1 MQFLKMPH
9 FGPKTAKKWFS
20 GHISGTVP
28 PRTKI
33 LGVLRPSGIGL
44 IGQAI
49 KKFCPQDLAA
59 TFAKIIGAVHLKTW
73 QGQCETN
80 VKRISSN
87 TTKVIQYK
95 YFILLVGLCKGCY

>member
-9 FGPKTAKKWFS
+9 FGPKTAQKWFS

-44 IGQAI
+44 IGQGI

-59 TFAKIIGAVHLKTW
+59 TLSKIMGAVHLKFR
-73 QGQCETN
+73 
-80 VKRISSN
+80 VL
-87 TTKVIQYK
+87 TKT
-95 YFILLVGLCKGCY
+95 GLMSR